1 MSRFSF
7 AKIVSIAP
15 DQDLEDILGHSLGE
29 WLSLGIV
36 GYDEPLQTFFFN
48 LEDSWVI
55 GTSLHELP
63 TIADLQRVIS
73 AVFKGIS
80 FPFNPAGLA
89 VVATG
94 YEDTPAILSPEEAAD
109 GASGISAEYL
119 DAQISTANFYRN
131 Q

>member
-7 AKIVSIAP
+7 SKIVSSAP
-15 DQDLEDILGHSLGE
+15 DQDLEDILGHSIGE
-29 WLSLGIV
+29 WLSVGVV

-63 TIADLQRVIS
+63 TIADLQRVI
-73 AVFKGIS
+73 AAIFKGIA
-80 FPFNPAGLA
+80 FPFDPAGLV
-89 VVATG
+89 VVAAG
-94 YEDTPAILSPEEAAD
+94 YEESAAILSPEEAAS
-109 GASGISAEYL
+109 GASQISAEYL
-119 DAQISTANFYRN
+119 EIQVSTANFYRN